1 MTETTLGASGNGRS
15 LLETLSWYRNRIAA
29 MSAPEIGHRIGEQ
42 LKRRASR
49 RMPSVPAADIAME
62 SWRLP
67 GLDEA
72 WRAGQAD
79 SARRKLWRAA
89 ADRLATGR
97 VRLLGR
103 EWPVRVDSTDWHLDP
118 VTGRTWPSAPFCF
131 DISYRHRADLGDVKY
146 VWELNRLQHL
156 QLPAALA
163 AAEEDAALAR
173 LCLREIDS
181 WIDANPPYRGVNWAS
196 GIELALRAVSMLTVA
211 ALLEAK
217 GLFELD
223 RRKLT
228 RTLAAHG
235 YWLRRFPSRFS
246 SANNHCVAEAGGLFL
261 LGSLLP
267 DLPDAEDWRS
277 FGRAS
282 LMAEAE
288 RQILADGVGAEQSPT
303 YTAFTLEWFLLCGTV
318 ASRLGQPFPVRFWR
332 RIAAAGEHLRWITD
346 AAGGQPRIGDDD
358 EGRVMASEPD
368 EQSYVSAMLGC
379 MATALERPDLVP
391 PCATAGLRQ
400 AYFGRPMAGRER
412 IDGARHFADGGYT
425 VAHAWEHGRDC
436 LWVVDHGPLG
446 FLSIAA
452 HGHADALAV
461 WLHLDGQPV
470 LVDAGTFLY
479 HGGGAWRDHFR
490 GTPAH
495 NTLSIAGGNS
505 SRIGGAFNWTAKAK
519 TTVLSHDDDADRW
532 HVEAEHDGFLRDF
545 GVRHRR
551 RVERTG
557 AGCFAI
563 TDRLVGKGGPLEV
576 EIGFLLHPTLSVE
589 LDRGRAAIRSADGLL
604 MTIDA
609 ETTLAAVVQRGQIE
623 PSRGWYSPAF
633 SERGPTSR
641 LVYRGPLAEGD
652 AVRFV
657 LKVCET

>member
-1 MTETTLGASGNGRS
+1 MAETTLGASGNGRS
-15 LLETLSWYRNRIAA
+15 LLETLSWYWNRVAA

-42 LKRRASR
+42 LKRRTSR
-49 RMPSVPAADIAME
+49 RMPSVPAADIVIE

-72 WRAGQAD
+72 WRAAQVEP
-79 SARRKLWRAA
+79 ARRKLWRAA

-103 EWPVRVDSTDWHLDP
+103 EWPARVDATDWHLDP
-118 VTGRTWPSAPFCF
+118 VTGRSWPAAPFCF
-131 DISYRHRADLGDVKY
+131 DVAYRHRADLGDVKY
-146 VWELNRLQHL
+146 VWELSRLQHL

-173 LCLREIDS
+173 LCLREIDG

-196 GIELALRAVSMLTVA
+196 GIELALRVVSMLTVSS
-211 ALLEAK
+211 LLEAK
-217 GLFELD
+217 GLFEFD

-267 DLPDAEDWRS
+267 ELPDAEDWRS

-282 LMAEAE
+282 LIAEAE

-318 ASRLGQPFPVRFWR
+318 AARLGQALPARFWQ
-332 RIAAAGEHLRWITD
+332 RIAAAAEHLRWITD
-346 AAGGQPRIGDDD
+346 SAGGQPRIGDDD

-368 EQSYVSAMLGC
+368 ERSYVGAMLGC
-379 MATALERPDLVP
+379 MATALERADLAP
-391 PCATAGLRQ
+391 PRATAGLRQ
-400 AYFGRPMAGRER
+400 ACFGRPVAGPER
-412 IDGARHFADGGYT
+412 IDGVRHFAAGGYT
-425 VAHAWEHGRDC
+425 VARARERGRDC

-490 GTPAH
+490 GTAAH
-495 NTLSIAGGNS
+495 NTLTIAGENS
-505 SRIGGAFNWTAKAK
+505 SRIGGAFNWTAKAT
-519 TTVLSHDDDADRW
+519 TTVLSHDDDPDRW

-563 TDRLVGKGGPLEV
+563 TDRLVGKGGPFEV

-589 LDRGRAAIRSADGLL
+589 FDGRRAAIRDAGGVL

-609 ETTLAAVVQRGQIE
+609 ETTLAAAVQRGQIE
-623 PSRGWYSPAF
+623 PPRGWYSPAF

-641 LVYRGPLAEGD
+641 LVYRGRLAVEN
-652 AVRFV
+652 AVRF
-657 LKVCET
+657 LMKVYET